1 MKRRQ
6 PKNDIFDDY
15 SPVYPCTRK
24 AEIWAQN
31 IDEWRISKGIVVLLR
46 RQSRSLPSHRFS
58 VDVTITHSSCS
69 FSYLCCFFFFAEIG
83 KINTLGFCL
92 PSFKST
98 WNLLYSRQNH
108 DVREILRNLI
118 GCFEDWKLKE
128 TELSR
133 KIKTLDWCIGTF
145 KIIFT
150 VKIRCF
156 LSVKKIKECSNWVL
170 ADSRT
175 VKKKWFVDCVVLII
189 RTAFYPFT

>member
-1 MKRRQ
+1 MKNIERYCCSVTQ
-6 PKNDIFDDY
+6 TKSIPPLPWIF
-15 SPVYPCTRK
+15 
-24 AEIWAQN
+24 
-31 IDEWRISKGIVVLLR
+31 
-46 RQSRSLPSHRFS
+46 SRCYYNPL
-58 VDVTITHSSCS
+58 IM
-69 FSYLCCFFFFAEIG
+69 FFFIFMFFLQ
-83 KINTLGFCL
+83 KNKYTNLGFCL